1 MRSKTLIMFLVIF
14 CKKIII
20 MNPRKN
26 NITNNFF
33 SFFDRYPR
41 EYFVIAFFAIFYF
54 AIIWETFSY
63 TVVNHK
69 FYDDLAYRQQVGE
82 IEIPVTRGSIYS
94 MPSDWSKEGT
104 VFSTS
109 VDLNDIAID
118 PQIEWDKL
126 KLESFLTDML
136 YNEMCYIKTSTEC
149 YNELLR
155 FLRVLEIPE
164 YQFTEVFIK
173 DIISENVEARISKDK
188 ITSVK
193 LRESISPDD
202 EKTILSWWI
211 EWVYPS
217 ENGLYI
223 NPEEL
228 LNPQEFWDKY
238 VALYGWDVEQI
249 IYAVRPRDLRYIP
262 IYQKLSIASSDEI
275 EQYISDENQA
285 LWQWIIDKQESI
297 GWFIILTPH
306 AQRIYPE
313 SLIWAQILWF
323 LDNGGVWRYGL
334 EWYFNDILRWNP
346 WELVAKKDVKWR
358 RIDPVSFWTDNI
370 SALEWVDI
378 ETTIDRN
385 VQRRVELILEEW
397 VKKYQANKWSIVVLE
412 PKTGR
417 ILSMANY
424 PSYDPNNPWEVYEL
438 KKVNYVEYPN
448 PETDLLWKTVFVE
461 DIERGDKYIYD
472 GKIVYLR
479 EALREEYADYEKTK
493 YTYKNEFGAGVYQ
506 NETISSLYEPGS
518 IMKTI
523 TVAGWIDSGEINR
536 YDFYQDDGKVTIDNF
551 TIRNVD
557 DDCLWYNTF
566 QNAFNYSCNVWMIRI
581 VQKMWKALLHKYFT
595 EFWFWE
601 KTEITL
607 DWEVTT
613 KIEPYEKWSTA
624 KLLTSSYWLWVS
636 VTPLQIAS
644 AYATI
649 ANWWVYMKPYLV
661 DSIKYSDGKQVN
673 FSPQAVRRVLK
684 EDTADIVTDMLVA
697 SVDDWVAGNGRVEWY
712 SIAGKTGTSQIA
724 YKWSYEDWI
733 ASTNG
738 SFAWYA
744 PAEDPRFVILVK
756 LERPRTSP
764 YWGATSAYMFWELA
778 KELLEYYWVPK
789 KLQNETWE

>member
-1 MRSKTLIMFLVIF
+1 L
-14 CKKIII
+14 
-20 MNPRKN
+20 
-26 NITNNFF
+26 
-33 SFFDRYPR
+33 
-41 EYFVIAFFAIFYF
+41 
-54 AIIWETFSY
+54 
-63 TVVNHK
+63 
-69 FYDDLAYRQQVGE
+69 
-82 IEIPVTRGSIYS
+82 
-94 MPSDWSKEGT
+94 PSDSAKEWT

-155 FLRVLEIPE
+155 FLRVLEIPD
-164 YQFTEVFIK
+164 YQFTESFVK
-173 DIISENVEARISKDK
+173 NIISQNVETRISKDK

-193 LRESISPDD
+193 LREIVNPDD
-202 EKTILSWWI
+202 EKTILSWNMQ
-211 EWVYPS
+211 WVYPS

-238 VALYGWDVEQI
+238 VALYWWDVEQI

-275 EQYISDENQA
+275 EQYISDESQA
-285 LWQWIIDKQESI
+285 IWQWIIDKQESI

-313 SLIWAQILWF
+313 SLIWSQILWF
-323 LDNGGVWRYGL
+323 LDNAGVWRYGL
-334 EWYFNDILRWNP
+334 EWYFNDILKWNP

-370 SALEWVDI
+370 RALEWVDI
-378 ETTIDRN
+378 KTTIDRN
-385 VQRRVELILEEW
+385 VQRKVELILEEW

-412 PKTGR
+412 PKTWR

-523 TVAGWIDSGEINR
+523 TVAGGIDSGEINR

-595 EFWFWE
+595 EFWFWQ
-601 KTEITL
+601 KTGITL

-649 ANWWVYMKPYLV
+649 ANWWVYMKPYIV
-661 DSIKYSDGKQVN
+661 ESIKYSDWKEVN
-673 FSPQAVRRVLK
+673 FQPQAVRRVLK
-684 EDTADIVTDMLVA
+684 EETADIVTDMLVA
-697 SVDDWVAGNGRVEWY
+697 SVDDWVADNGRVEWY

-724 YKWSYEDWI
+724 YKWSYENWI

-756 LERPRTSP
+756 LDRPRTSQ
-764 YWGATSAYMFWELA
+764 YWGATSAFIFWELA
-778 KELLEYYWVPK
+778 EVLLNYYWVPK
-789 KLQNETWE
+789 KIISD

>member
-1 MRSKTLIMFLVIF
+1 MSS
-14 CKKIII
+14 
-20 MNPRKN
+20 RKN
-26 NITNNFF
+26 NFWNIFF

-41 EYFVIAFFAIFYF
+41 EYFVIAFFALFYF

-63 TVVNHK
+63 TVINHQ
-69 FYDDLAYRQQVGE
+69 FYNELANKQQVWE
-82 IEIPVTRGSIYS
+82 VEIPVTRGTIYS
-94 MPSDWSKEGT
+94 MPSDVSKQGT

-118 PQIEWDKL
+118 PQIEWDKP
-126 KLESFLTDML
+126 KLEAFLTDML
-136 YNEMCYIKTSTEC
+136 YNEMCYIKTSQEC

-155 FLRVLEIPE
+155 FLRVLEIPD
-164 YQFTEVFIK
+164 YVFTEEYIK
-173 DIISENVEARISKDK
+173 DLISENVEQKITKDK

-193 LRESISPDD
+193 LREALSPED

-211 EWVYPS
+211 AWVYPS

-228 LNPQEFWDKY
+228 INPEQFSQLY
-238 VALYGWDVEQI
+238 VWLYGGDVDQI
-249 IYAVRPRDLRYIP
+249 IYAVRSRDLRYVP
-262 IYQKLSIASSDEI
+262 IYQKLSLATSDEI

-285 LWQWIIDKQESI
+285 LAQWIIDKQESI
-297 GWFIILTPH
+297 WWFIILNPH

-313 SLIWAQILWF
+313 NLIWAQILWF
-323 LDNGGVWRYGL
+323 LDNGGVWRYWL
-334 EWYFNDILRWNP
+334 EGYFNEVLRWNP
-346 WELVAKKDVKWR
+346 GELVAKKDIKGR
-358 RIDPVSFWTDNI
+358 NIDPVSLWEDNI

-378 ETTIDRN
+378 QTTIDRN
-385 VQRRVELILEEW
+385 VQRRVETILEAG

-472 GKIVYLR
+472 GKVVYLR
-479 EALREEYADYEKTK
+479 EALREEYLDYEKTK
-493 YTYKNEFGAGVYQ
+493 YTYKNEFWAWVYQ

-523 TVAGWIDSGEINR
+523 TVAGWIDSWEIQR

-557 DDCLWYNTF
+557 DDCLWYQTF

-595 EFWFWE
+595 DFWFGD
-601 KTEITL
+601 KTGITL
-607 DWEVTT
+607 DWEVTA
-613 KIEPYEKWSTA
+613 KIEPYERWSTA

-649 ANWWVYMKPYLV
+649 ANGGVYMKPYLV
-661 DSIKYSDGKQVN
+661 ESIKYSDGKQVN
-673 FSPQAVRRVLK
+673 FKPQAVRRVLK
-684 EDTADIVTDMLVA
+684 EDTAEIVTEMLVA
-697 SVDDWVAGNGRVEWY
+697 SVDDWVAWNGRVEWY
-712 SIAGKTGTSQIA
+712 SVAGKTWTSQIA
-724 YKWSYEDWI
+724 YKWSYEDWV
-733 ASTNG
+733 ASTNW